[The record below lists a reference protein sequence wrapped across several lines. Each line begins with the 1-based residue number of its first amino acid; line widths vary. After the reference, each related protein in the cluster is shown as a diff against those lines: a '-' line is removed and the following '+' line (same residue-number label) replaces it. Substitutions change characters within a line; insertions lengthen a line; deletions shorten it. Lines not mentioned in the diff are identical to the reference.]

1 MTEAFVVFFGG
12 GATSPIERRLDD
24 IRLAVAEHVVGIARA
39 AGFAHVLAIT
49 PDGSAAARLGAAGAE
64 AAPPSTSPFHLGREL
79 SALVERRALER
90 ICAIGGGAGALL
102 TAQDLAAIRAR
113 LESASAIVISNNYYS
128 ADLVAFAPAS
138 ALAAIDPPATDNPL
152 PRLLHQQA
160 GLPSF
165 ELPRGAASLLD
176 VDTPT
181 DATILRRHPR
191 CPSAARALPG
201 WEDEQGARLE
211 TVLRLLATPDVE
223 LCIAGRVGAQV
234 WAFIE
239 TQSACRVRML
249 AEERGMQAAGR
260 DVSGQARSV
269 LGLLYEQL
277 GPRAFFERLA
287 ELGNAVVLDSRVL
300 FAHLG
305 LRPSAA
311 DRFAS
316 DVFRIAEIADG
327 RLAEFTR
334 AAVES
339 PVPVLLGGQTLV
351 GGGLWAMVE
360 LAWQPAE
367 VG

>member
-1 MTEAFVVFFGG
+1 MSEAFVVFFGG
-12 GATSPIERRLDD
+12 GAVSPIERRLDE
-24 IRLAVAEHVVGIARA
+24 IRLAVAEHVVEIARA
-39 AGFAHVLAIT
+39 AGFSPVLGVT
-49 PDGSAAARLGAAGAE
+49 PDAAAARLSAAGAE
-64 AAPPSTSPFHLGREL
+64 VVSPSTNPFHLGREL
-79 SALVERRALER
+79 RALVDARRIERL
-90 ICAIGGGAGALL
+90 CAIGGGAGALL
-102 TAQDLAAIRAR
+102 TAQELAAVRVR
-113 LESASAIVISNNYYS
+113 LEGASAIVISNNYYS

-138 ALAAIDPPATDNPL
+138 ALAAIDLPATDNPL
-152 PRLLHQQA
+152 PRLLHQQG
-160 GLPSF
+160 GLPTV
-165 ELPRGAASLLD
+165 ELPRGASSLLD
-176 VDTPT
+176 IDTPT

-191 CPSAARALPG
+191 CPRAVRGLPG
-201 WEDEQGARLE
+201 WEAEQGERLE
-211 TVLRLLATPDVE
+211 TVLRLLVTPEVE

-260 DVSGQARSV
+260 DVSGEARSV
-269 LGLLYEQL
+269 LGFLYEQV

-287 ELGNAVVLDSRVL
+287 ELGNAVILDSRVL

-316 DVFRIAEIADG
+316 DVFRADEITDA
-327 RLAEFTR
+327 RVVEFTR
-334 AAVES
+334 AAVEA

-351 GGGLWAMVE
+351 GGGLWAMAE
-360 LAWQPAE
+360 MAWQPAE